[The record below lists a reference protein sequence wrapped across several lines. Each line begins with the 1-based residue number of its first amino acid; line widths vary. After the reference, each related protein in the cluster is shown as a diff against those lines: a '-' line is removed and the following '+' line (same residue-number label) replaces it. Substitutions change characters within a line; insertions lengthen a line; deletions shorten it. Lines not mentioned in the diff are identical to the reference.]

1 MTTQERSHFWQK
13 QIATWQASDVSGQ
26 AFCKQQNLSYHQFV
40 YWRRK
45 QDKARSSQTSSA
57 TGFAKVTQATPTKDE
72 LTLTLPSGLS
82 ITGIHTGNVELLG
95 AILRQL

>member
-1 MTTQERSHFWQK
+1 MTNLERTHFWQK
-13 QIATWQASDVSGQ
+13 QIATWQASGLSGQ
-26 AFCKQQNLSYHQFV
+26 RFCKQNNLSYHQFV

-45 QDKARSSQTSSA
+45 QDKPPSSQPDSA
-57 TGFAKVTQATPTKDE
+57 TGFTKVTSVAPMQEE